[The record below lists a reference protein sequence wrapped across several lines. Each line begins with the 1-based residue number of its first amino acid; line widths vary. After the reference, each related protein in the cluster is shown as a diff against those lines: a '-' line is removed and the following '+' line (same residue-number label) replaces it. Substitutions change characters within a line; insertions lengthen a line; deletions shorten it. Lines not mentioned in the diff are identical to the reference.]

1 MQSGCRW
8 VYTLMDWDTGEVVAK
23 GTSVELVEQG
33 YFPDVNKL
41 SSVWDN
47 LEKCKNPSPKNYRWK
62 MERKSTKDDRVER
75 ARAEGLSAD
84 ERAETRMVRV
94 YSCYGADG
102 TLLGKGTAAELKDR
116 GLFGSEGT
124 VHECYRKRGGGYKP
138 GGVARMERELCQKRI
153 RHPIKRPDQPVK
165 VKRKPI
171 GGVLDPSPLA
181 YDVHD
186 LMIYNEKARKIGKP
200 ELTYGYWAEKGK
212 PATP

>member
-1 MQSGCRW
+1 MEDGA
-8 VYTLMDWDTGEVVAK
+8 E
-23 GTSVELVEQG
+23 EHQG
-33 YFPDVNKL
+33 RPGG
-41 SSVWDN
+41 
-47 LEKCKNPSPKNYRWK
+47 
-62 MERKSTKDDRVER
+62 
-75 ARAEGLSAD
+75 EGLSAD
-84 ERAETRMVRV
+84 ERAETRIVRV

-102 TLLGKGTAAELKDR
+102 TLLGKGTAAELKDK

-124 VHECYRKRGGGYKP
+124 VHECYRKRGGVYKP
-138 GGVARMERELCQKRI
+138 GGVTRMEMELCQKRI
-153 RHPIKRPDQPVK
+153 RHPIKRSDQPVK